1 MDSLLEFLSK
11 LVKDYVYLA
20 PIISLVAGILTS
32 FLPCS
37 LPMIPIIIGYLS
49 GNNYDKKK
57 SFKVALVFSLGSIL
71 VFTIFGL
78 MAALVGK
85 ILNQFSRV
93 FYIVIGILLILMAFQ
108 NWHVIKIISLNKS
121 SKITKTGLLGAFLA
135 GVIQAVFAS
144 PCSTP
149 VLVSL
154 MAIAANTRNILF
166 SIILFV
172 FYGIGNCFLVF
183 MSALLMGKVEEII
196 QNDSYTKVS
205 KIIEIV
211 LGAVLM
217 LFGLYFLYQGI

>member
-1 MDSLLEFLSK
+1 MDSLLDFLSK

-20 PIISLVAGILTS
+20 PIISLIAGILTS

-57 SFKVALVFSLGSIL
+57 SFKVALVFSLGSI
-71 VFTIFGL
+71 FGL
-78 MAALVGK
+78 TAALVGK